1 MAIEPE
7 IWIYWGCCCVSAL
20 FLALWVSRYRPVA
33 DGLISPDVDDRD
45 GYLSALVMGWGVT
58 LLTSVIYVLFT
69 QKYVDG
75 AYRLTDL
82 TLFSVANG
90 VLEQLMFVF
99 WFLVGS
105 YLGQRLFPKQPLRSF
120 WVGYLSYV
128 IYSGLIHPLFWVQV
142 LPSHEPFLPMIGIL
156 PLMSLF
162 WMWLLWRYRAVIAI
176 VAMHIVIDFLT
187 IGHLHFPWFES
198 LYLG

>member
-7 IWIYWGCCCVSAL
+7 IWIYWGCCFASAL
-20 FLALWVSRYRPVA
+20 LLALWVVRYRPVA

-45 GYLSALVMGWGVT
+45 GYLSALAMGWGVT
-58 LLTSVIYVLFT
+58 LLAAAIYVLFT

-75 AYRLTDL
+75 AYQLTDL

-105 YLGQRLFPKQPLRSF
+105 YLGQRLFPKQPIRSF

-128 IYSGLIHPLFWVQV
+128 VYSGLIHPLFWVQV

-156 PLMSLF
+156 PLISLF
-162 WMWLLWRYRAVIAI
+162 WMWLLWRYRAVMAI

>member
-1 MAIEPE
+1 I
-7 IWIYWGCCCVSAL
+7 
-20 FLALWVSRYRPVA
+20 
-33 DGLISPDVDDRD
+33 DGP
-45 GYLSALVMGWGVT
+45 YE
-58 LLTSVIYVLFT
+58 
-69 QKYVDG
+69 
-75 AYRLTDL
+75 LTDL
-82 TLFSVANG
+82 TLFSIANG

-105 YLGQRLFPKQPLRSF
+105 YLGGRLFPKQPLRSF
-120 WVGYLSYV
+120 GMGYLSYV
-128 IYSGLIHPLFWVQV
+128 IYSGLIHPLFWVRV

-162 WMWLLWRYRAVIAI
+162 WMWLLWRYRAVTAI

-187 IGHLHFPWFES
+187 IGHLHFPWFEA

>member
-7 IWIYWGCCCVSAL
+7 IWIYWGCCCVPAL

>member
-1 MAIEPE
+1 MIEPE
-7 IWIYWGCCCVSAL
+7 IWIYWGCCLISAL
-20 FLALWVSRYRPVA
+20 LVWALRYRPVA
-33 DGLISPDVDDRD
+33 AGLISPEVDERD
-45 GYLSALVMGWGVT
+45 GYLSALTVGWGVT
-58 LLTSVIYVLFT
+58 LLTSAIYVLFT

-75 AYRLTDL
+75 DYRFIDL
-82 TLFSVANG
+82 TLFSIANG

-105 YLGQRLFPKQPLRSF
+105 YLGQRLFPKHPIRSF
-120 WVGYLSYV
+120 WTGYLSYV
-128 IYSGLIHPLFWVQV
+128 IYSGLIHPLFWVRV

-162 WMWLLWRYRAVIAI
+162 WMWLLWRYQAVAAI
-176 VAMHIVIDFLT
+176 VAMHVVIDFLT
-187 IGHLHFPWFES
+187 IGHLHFPWFEK